1 MTQCTLLKMKV
12 LHDAT
17 EKFFFAGWFHK
28 EPLTS
33 KEPFCFKKGSYQEE
47 LEAFKHLYFQG
58 WYISE
63 LD

>member
-1 MTQCTLLKMKV
+1 MLQ
-12 LHDAT
+12 
-17 EKFFFAGWFHK
+17 EKKFAGWFHK

-47 LEAFKHLYFQG
+47 LEAFKHLYFQW